1 MSSSFSSTGTVEVEV
16 IPIDEVVA
24 ANGAP
29 VYLKFDVEG
38 AEWEA
43 LRGCERLL
51 THARPLMAIS
61 VYHRPDDLWQLPL
74 SVAANS
80 LNRSMGLPD
89 LYPFVLPVA
98 VLDKMQFIHTVID
111 EVTSESRGPAAIAG

>member
-1 MSSSFSSTGTVEVEV
+1 MSSSFSSAGTVEVEV
-16 IPIDEVVA
+16 VPLDEVVK

-43 LRGCERLL
+43 LRGCEQLIA
-51 THARPLMAIS
+51 HARPLMAIS

-74 SVAANS
+74 SVAARA
-80 LNRSMGLPD
+80 LDYRFALRTQGEDGTDVICYTLP
-89 LYPFVLPVA
+89 
-98 VLDKMQFIHTVID
+98 
-111 EVTSESRGPAAIAG
+111 